1 MPDSNL
7 TTEVRHFL
15 ETPRFA
21 VIATINEDGTLH
33 QTVVWYLL
41 RGDDIVMNTARG
53 RVKERNL
60 RRDPRISV
68 TVEDGY
74 RFVTMRGTAHL
85 VDDVATAQDDIR
97 QLAVRYHG
105 EEIANR
111 QVREQFSKQERVSI
125 YLAADRVTI
134 YGF

>member
-1 MPDSNL
+1 VPGSTL
-7 TTEVRHFL
+7 TTEARHFL
-15 ETPRFA
+15 EELRFA
-21 VIATINEDGTLH
+21 VIATINEDGSPH

-60 RRDPRISV
+60 RRDPRSAI

-74 RFVTMRGTAHL
+74 RFITLRGTARL
-85 VDDVATAQDDIR
+85 VDDVATAQEDIR
-97 QLAVRYHG
+97 HLATRYHG
-105 EEIANR
+105 AETADR
-111 QVREQFSKQERVSI
+111 QVHEQFSKQERVSI
-125 YLAADRVTI
+125 YLAADRVTM